1 MTLFSRVAR
10 RLDEGTFDQHQYRA
24 ILMGGGMGSG
34 KSWVNQQM
42 FGSATGTATTDLGLK
57 SISVDD
63 VFLHKAKKAGEDP
76 QTVLYQPKGQAMH
89 FASREPTVKRQMQF
103 ANQGLGLVIDGTG
116 QDPKKILDTKAA
128 LEKLGY
134 DVSMVMVKTDQ
145 ETALKRNRSRGRE
158 VPDEL
163 VRGSHEKVAAAIPK
177 YKEAFG
183 DDYHEIENSSAYT
196 PEEVKKEIAPKLRAK
211 ALAILEKPLKNP
223 IGRAKLDDEIK
234 SLPAHMAKKVAAIKD
249 GKLAKPQDIVTRVGR
264 IKDLTQKMKRDVQR
278 VCKPGEHMTFGVCRK
293 VGRKASA

>member
-1 MTLFSRVAR
+1 MSLFDRTVLGR
-10 RLDEGTFDQHQYRA
+10 CLEEGTFDPHQYRA

-89 FASREPTVKRQMQF
+89 FAAREPTVKRQTQF
-103 ANQGLGLVIDGTG
+103 AKQGLGLVIDGTG

-134 DVSMVMVKTDQ
+134 DVSMVMVKTDK
-145 ETALKRNRSRGRE
+145 EIALKRNRSRGRE

-163 VRGSHEKVAAAIPK
+163 VLASHDKVHAAIPK

-196 PEEVKKEIAPKLRAK
+196 PEQVKKEIAPKLREK
-211 ALAILEKPLKNP
+211 ALEILEKPLKNP
-223 IGRAKLDDEIK
+223 IGRSKLDDEVK
-234 SLPAHMAKKVAAIKD
+234 TLPPHMAKKVAAIKT
-249 GKLAKPQDIVTRVGR
+249 GKQKKPSDIVSRIGR
-264 IKDLTQKMKRDVQR
+264 LKRRPVKL

-293 VGRKASA
+293 VGIGA